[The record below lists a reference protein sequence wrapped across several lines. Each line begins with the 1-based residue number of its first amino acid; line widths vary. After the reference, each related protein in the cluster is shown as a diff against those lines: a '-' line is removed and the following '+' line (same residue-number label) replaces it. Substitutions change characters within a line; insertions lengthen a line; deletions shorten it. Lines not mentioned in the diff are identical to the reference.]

1 MPQQKWSGR
10 FDDYPLLYQHAQIVG
25 ATVYTNISQFPRNFV
40 FDVCIVDEAGQI
52 TEPAI
57 LQTLSLA
64 RRVLLVGD
72 SKQLPPLVQSTIGA
86 QGGLDV
92 SLMSR
97 LESREDSDRFSA
109 QLNIQYRMNEEIM
122 NLSNFLIY
130 DNCLQVGDRK
140 VDYFWSDNLG
150 GFCDLASDRFIGVTS
165 VASSRA
171 SSRTF
176 RRVRQHRLQ

>member
-1 MPQQKWSGR
+1 MHPFMPQQKWSGR
-10 FDDYPLLYQHAQIVG
+10 FDDYSLLYQNAQIVG

-72 SKQLPPLVQSTIGA
+72 SKQLPPLVQSTIGVR
-86 QGGLDV
+86 GGLDV

-109 QLNIQYRMNEEIM
+109 QLNIQYRMNENIM

-130 DNCLQVGDRK
+130 DNCMQVGDRN
-140 VDYFWSDNLG
+140 VGFFWSDQLG
-150 GFCDLASDRFIGVTS
+150 GFCVASYDRFT
-165 VASSRA
+165 R
-171 SSRTF
+171 
-176 RRVRQHRLQ
+176 

>member
-10 FDDYPLLYQHAQIVG
+10 FDDYSLLYQNAQIVG

-72 SKQLPPLVQSTIGA
+72 SKQLPPLVQSTIGVR
-86 QGGLDV
+86 GGLDV

-109 QLNIQYRMNEEIM
+109 QLNIQYRMNE
-122 NLSNFLIY
+122 NN
-130 DNCLQVGDRK
+130 
-140 VDYFWSDNLG
+140 
-150 GFCDLASDRFIGVTS
+150 
-165 VASSRA
+165 
-171 SSRTF
+171 
-176 RRVRQHRLQ
+176 RV

>member
-10 FDDYPLLYQHAQIVG
+10 FDDYPLIYHNAQIVG
-25 ATVYTNISQFPRNFV
+25 ATVYTNTSQFPRNFV

-72 SKQLPPLVQSTIGA
+72 SKQLPPLVQSTIGVK
-86 QGGLDV
+86 GGLDV

-109 QLNIQYRMNEEIM
+109 QLNIQYRMNENIM

-130 DNCLQVGDRK
+130 DNCMRVGDRN
-140 VDYFWSDNLG
+140 VDFFRSDQLG
-150 GFCDLASDRFIGVTS
+150 GFCVAPYDRFI
-165 VASSRA
+165 R
-171 SSRTF
+171 
-176 RRVRQHRLQ
+176 